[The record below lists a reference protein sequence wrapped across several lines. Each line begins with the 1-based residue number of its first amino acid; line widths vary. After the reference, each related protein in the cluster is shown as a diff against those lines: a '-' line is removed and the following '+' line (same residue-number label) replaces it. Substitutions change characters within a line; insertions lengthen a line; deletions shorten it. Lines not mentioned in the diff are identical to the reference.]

1 MNRLGIE
8 PYSIR
13 FKNPYNG
20 WKSKW
25 WNLQALDTTSNM
37 FAVIGLI
44 QNTGNSIP
52 KEDLEALTSNAILA
66 AMEFGRQVGFAQFSK
81 DMNRSLGEIANLISD
96 LQNRSF
102 IPVEGQIDPYSS
114 YIERRLSGFMP
125 AIFNV
130 ARKGAD
136 PYQRAIEKSTLPQ
149 PIAFIHELGER
160 LANRVA
166 GLSGTLPPIL
176 HPLTAEPMLVSGTW
190 GLEFIPAD
198 QPWLRAMINAASPL
212 GFTTGKSG
220 SDDPVDVEL
229 GRLSGRGAQF
239 QIWSPREFNE
249 VANYR
254 LNQVQLNKLA
264 VLTSQFVPPGRSATL
279 HQSLSAMVAPTS
291 NYWQLSSPEPSKVT
305 ASARVIRVNKEI
317 DYYKPFIREAFLAT
331 EPKLANMLAEKKRG
345 SAQAEYEATYGTG
358 SPWSPTPR

>member
-1 MNRLGIE
+1 M
-8 PYSIR
+8 
-13 FKNPYNG
+13 
-20 WKSKW
+20 
-25 WNLQALDTTSNM
+25 
-37 FAVIGLI
+37 V
-44 QNTGNSIP
+44 
-52 KEDLEALTSNAILA
+52 
-66 AMEFGRQVGFAQFSK
+66 
-81 DMNRSLGEIANLISD
+81 
-96 LQNRSF
+96 
-102 IPVEGQIDPYSS
+102 
-114 YIERRLSGFMP
+114 
-125 AIFNV
+125 
-130 ARKGAD
+130 
-136 PYQRAIEKSTLPQ
+136 
-149 PIAFIHELGER
+149 
-160 LANRVA
+160 
-166 GLSGTLPPIL
+166 
-176 HPLTAEPMLVSGTW
+176 
-190 GLEFIPAD
+190 
-198 QPWLRAMINAASPL
+198 NAASPL

-239 QIWSPREFNE
+239 QVWSPREFNE

-331 EPKLANMLAEKKRG
+331 EPKLANMVAEKKRN